1 MTHPPHTQ
9 DHGGHHGHHHYLVPF
24 ALIFL
29 FAIIEAVGG
38 WYTGSLALLSDAG
51 HMFSDVLALGLAW
64 LAAVLAKKPG
74 IARHASG
81 VSYVELAV
89 AIINALTMLVVI
101 VFIIIEAWTRFI
113 APHPVEG
120 LGLTIIASL
129 GLLVNLIVA
138 KQLHH
143 QSLQHG
149 ESLNNRAAF
158 LHVMGDLLGS
168 IAAVLAGLVIY
179 FSGWTPID
187 PILSLFISVLLLLFT
202 FNLMRDIARTWLSK
216 KPGETGWAHHG
227 HDH

>member
-1 MTHPPHTQ
+1 
-9 DHGGHHGHHHYLVPF
+9 
-24 ALIFL
+24 
-29 FAIIEAVGG
+29 
-38 WYTGSLALLSDAG
+38 
-51 HMFSDVLALGLAW
+51 MFSDVLALGLAW

-89 AIINALTMLVVI
+89 AVINALTMLGVI
-101 VFIIIEAWTRFI
+101 VFVIVEAWARFI

-138 KQLHH
+138 KQLHQ
-143 QSLQHG
+143 QSLHHG
-149 ESLNNRAAF
+149 ASLNNRAAF
-158 LHVMGDLLGS
+158 LHVLGDLLGS

-179 FSGWTPID
+179 FTGWTPID
-187 PILSLFISVLLLLFT
+187 PILSLFISLLLLLFT

-216 KPGETGWAHHG
+216 KPGEAGWAHHG

>member
-1 MTHPPHTQ
+1 MTHPPHTH
-9 DHGGHHGHHHYLVPF
+9 DHRGHHGHHHYLVPF

-89 AIINALTMLVVI
+89 AVINALTMLVVI
-101 VFIIIEAWTRFI
+101 VFVIVEAWARFI

-138 KQLHH
+138 KQLHQ
-143 QSLQHG
+143 QSVHHG
-149 ESLNNRAAF
+149 ASLNNRAAF
-158 LHVMGDLLGS
+158 LHVLGDLLGS

-179 FSGWTPID
+179 FTGWTPID
-187 PILSLFISVLLLLFT
+187 PILSLFISLLLLLFT

-216 KPGETGWAHHG
+216 KPGEAGWAHHG